1 MGFVHFLELLF
12 VVVVLLLVGIPLFG
26 KLQLKKLVE
35 TVDPHSDEYKHLLVR
50 KEETLISIKELEC
63 DLNTE
68 KISDSDYQELR
79 KKLEAE
85 ANEIIERLDQLEQSR
100 KKTKS
105 TQSPLP
111 SRPVKWNPMKT
122 QWRFDICEKPLVY

>member
-35 TVDPHSDEYKHLLVR
+35 AVDPDSDEYKHLLVR
-50 KEETLISIKELEC
+50 KEETLISIKELEF
-63 DLNTE
+63 DFNTE
-68 KISDSDYQELR
+68 KISESDYQELR

-85 ANEIIERLDQLEQSR
+85 ATELIEKLDQLEQGR
-100 KKTKS
+100 KKNKS
-105 TQSPLP
+105 
-111 SRPVKWNPMKT
+111 
-122 QWRFDICEKPLVY
+122 EKP

>member
-35 TVDPHSDEYKHLLVR
+35 AVDPQSDEYKHLLVR
-50 KEETLISIKELEC
+50 KEETLISIKELEF
-63 DLNTE
+63 DFNTE
-68 KISDSDYQELR
+68 KISKSDYQELR

-85 ANEIIERLDQLEQSR
+85 ATELIEKLDQLEQGQ
-100 KKTKS
+100 KKNKS
-105 TQSPLP
+105 A
-111 SRPVKWNPMKT
+111 
-122 QWRFDICEKPLVY
+122 KP

>member
-12 VVVVLLLVGIPLFG
+12 IVVVLLLVGIPLFG
-26 KLQLKKLVE
+26 KLQFKKLVE

-50 KEETLISIKELEC
+50 KEETLISIKELES

-105 TQSPLP
+105 TQ
-111 SRPVKWNPMKT
+111 
-122 QWRFDICEKPLVY
+122 